1 MAQRAPVKVDARH
14 IIKVS
19 ELRAHTSEWIKAS
32 EEEPVLVLRHGK
44 PAAYLIGPDLL
55 EKILEEFIDRV
66 ELKAELEHRKR
77 ISKGAVP
84 LGDLMRRFT

>member
-1 MAQRAPVKVDARH
+1 MVKRSPVKVDARR

-55 EKILEEFIDRV
+55 EKF
-66 ELKAELEHRKR
+66 LKSSLIVLSSRRNLSTENASAK
-77 ISKGAVP
+77 APCP
-84 LGDLMRRFT
+84 LKT